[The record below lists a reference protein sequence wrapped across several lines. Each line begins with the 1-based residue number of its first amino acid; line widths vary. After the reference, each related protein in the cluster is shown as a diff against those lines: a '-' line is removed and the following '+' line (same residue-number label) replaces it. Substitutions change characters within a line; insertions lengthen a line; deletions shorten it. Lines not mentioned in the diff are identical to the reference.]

1 MSESITQARQVV
13 AMQIDALSAMADRIG
28 ADFDAA
34 VDIVLARQGR
44 VVLVGMGKSGLIG
57 KKIAA
62 TMAST
67 GTPAFFVHPAEAFHG
82 DLGMIG
88 PQDVVVMISNSG
100 ETEELVRILPF
111 LEHQENRII
120 AMTGR
125 RDSTLGRHAHAVLD
139 VSVER
144 EACNNNLAPTSSTT
158 ATLVMGDALAVVLS
172 SKCNFQPEDFARFHP
187 GGSLG
192 RRLLTRVA
200 DVMHKDNLPVCRPD
214 ASFRDVVHEINRGRL
229 GLVLVMQD
237 GDLQGIITDGDVRR
251 AFDSAADYR
260 EIAARH
266 IMSSEPKLAAPDE
279 RFSDAEA
286 RLRAAR
292 INALVVKNQAGE
304 VVGVLQIHDVV
315 PDKPVEDFYTT
326 GSQRFYK
333 AYAAC
338 AAMVATTADT
348 AAALATGIRR
358 CAWYVMVSTTTT
370 APAVSAP
377 SHMTHPWVAPLSAS
391 DAASDSS
398 NPAVPHAC
406 NQRVLSPGE
415 EPRPYNASQC
425 RSIARLSPAKPASA
439 AASAA

>member
-237 GDLQGIITDGDVRR
+237 GDLLGIITDGDVRR

-260 EIAARH
+260 ESAARH

-315 PDKPVEDFYTT
+315 PDKPV
-326 GSQRFYK
+326 
-333 AYAAC
+333 
-338 AAMVATTADT
+338 V
-348 AAALATGIRR
+348 
-358 CAWYVMVSTTTT
+358 
-370 APAVSAP
+370 
-377 SHMTHPWVAPLSAS
+377 
-391 DAASDSS
+391 
-398 NPAVPHAC
+398 
-406 NQRVLSPGE
+406 
-415 EPRPYNASQC
+415 
-425 RSIARLSPAKPASA
+425 
-439 AASAA
+439 

>member
-139 VSVER
+139 VSVKR

-237 GDLQGIITDGDVRR
+237 GDLLGIITDGDVRR

-260 EIAARH
+260 EIAALH

-315 PDKPVEDFYTT
+315 PDKPV
-326 GSQRFYK
+326 
-333 AYAAC
+333 
-338 AAMVATTADT
+338 V
-348 AAALATGIRR
+348 
-358 CAWYVMVSTTTT
+358 
-370 APAVSAP
+370 
-377 SHMTHPWVAPLSAS
+377 
-391 DAASDSS
+391 
-398 NPAVPHAC
+398 
-406 NQRVLSPGE
+406 
-415 EPRPYNASQC
+415 
-425 RSIARLSPAKPASA
+425 
-439 AASAA
+439 